1 MDTIVMN
8 TEGGQQEKMLDTAPA
23 SNDTVAPMNF
33 SEVTPCQ
40 FGISVQSFIPQSS
53 SPSKCTDKSRLAQI
67 KARRRSSVG
76 VRGSPET
83 NSLIR
88 FIAQQRMKTPPANH
102 TLQHV
107 RSSPFLPHAAST
119 LRQKIAAFHS
129 LMDEDESEACNPVPR
144 QDSSAGRCIRTRDYL
159 SDGASLDSGKE
170 NHPPRMTPTPSKRR
184 RLGPCEVEISEASTP
199 ILPSLKEQEENE
211 EPLTP
216 VLTKGPLP
224 SSEIVEEVQSVYISP
239 PHVDLEL
246 HTCFPTKNQQNNA
259 FELQS
264 LSQLPPDDP
273 AASSPAQPATSLHI
287 SSFPSLLEMKSTGN
301 DSTGASTF
309 KKKKVRFGGP
319 LSPELFDKNLPPSTP
334 LQKGGTPA
342 RAPTPGGSFQLR
354 SLLKTPQRNEAQTPQ
369 AQPDLSSPT
378 VFGASP
384 IFAKSGNHRPKCL
397 GEFSEDKDGKIVFP
411 SIEEIDCVVMS
422 DTECTW
428 EARPLNLNMAFHEE
442 SLSQIVTE
450 SETKHNKTSKT
461 DVLDE
466 PEFLP
471 EKQQPEAGV
480 DTSAPVRHSNRRKK
494 QPEPECDSTTTSAA
508 PARSS
513 SRKRKQPEESQP
525 VKRSVRS
532 AAKSASGKMKMTS
545 TVTRRWNKE
554 VDRSL
559 YGSREY
565 ASKIPTLSPIT
576 ERLSFTSQAIAAP
589 ESPSINCTGPNQESH
604 LNLEKLSGTQATDDF
619 TLTNALE
626 TPAEDL
632 VTFPHLVK
640 ERVRITG
647 KGSRLSGPSVKERR
661 TNRRK
666 ISVADSG
673 LLSQEPQDHTSAKT
687 EEHCK
692 DQTTPELEE
701 SNKMPW
707 ESTVPEQGG
716 VHVELNA
723 QTSADTP
730 SIDWNSTSESA
741 AGLNVCPPLAKEP
754 SCIMPAQPVQRKAK
768 RGRRSSVSSSV
779 LQELGGEVEDHQM
792 SHAAEGNGQ
801 GDQAASQH
809 ESKSSTNSQVK
820 EGLGQMDLAP
830 WQADFNFEDVFKIV
844 ATRGQRSVRRSL
856 RNKNTIADS
865 SNSAG
870 LTWLPLSSPESSR
883 VTRRRTKGRQV
894 GDALSV
900 QSSLPVEA
908 QDNAS

>member
-53 SPSKCTDKSRLAQI
+53 SPSKYKSRLAQI

-102 TLQHV
+102 TLQV
-107 RSSPFLPHAAST
+107 SVTQCL
-119 LRQKIAAFHS
+119 
-129 LMDEDESEACNPVPR
+129 EECNFW
-144 QDSSAGRCIRTRDYL
+144 IRTL
-159 SDGASLDSGKE
+159 CLDSGKE

-199 ILPSLKEQEENE
+199 ILPSLKEQEGNTHKW
-211 EPLTP
+211 L
-216 VLTKGPLP
+216 
-224 SSEIVEEVQSVYISP
+224 I
-239 PHVDLEL
+239 
-246 HTCFPTKNQQNNA
+246 CA
-259 FELQS
+259 FKVI
-264 LSQLPPDDP
+264 LS
-273 AASSPAQPATSLHI
+273 A
-287 SSFPSLLEMKSTGN
+287 GN

-397 GEFSEDKDGKIVFP
+397 GEFSEDKDGKGY
-411 SIEEIDCVVMS
+411 
-422 DTECTW
+422 CT
-428 EARPLNLNMAFHEE
+428 LYNVC
-442 SLSQIVTE
+442 SCQT
-450 SETKHNKTSKT
+450 
-461 DVLDE
+461 VL
-466 PEFLP
+466 P
-471 EKQQPEAGV
+471 Q
-480 DTSAPVRHSNRRKK
+480 
-494 QPEPECDSTTTSAA
+494 
-508 PARSS
+508 
-513 SRKRKQPEESQP
+513 QPEESQP

-589 ESPSINCTGPNQESH
+589 ESPSINCTG
-604 LNLEKLSGTQATDDF
+604 
-619 TLTNALE
+619 
-626 TPAEDL
+626 
-632 VTFPHLVK
+632 
-640 ERVRITG
+640 
-647 KGSRLSGPSVKERR
+647 
-661 TNRRK
+661 
-666 ISVADSG
+666 
-673 LLSQEPQDHTSAKT
+673 
-687 EEHCK
+687 
-692 DQTTPELEE
+692 
-701 SNKMPW
+701 
-707 ESTVPEQGG
+707 
-716 VHVELNA
+716 
-723 QTSADTP
+723 
-730 SIDWNSTSESA
+730 
-741 AGLNVCPPLAKEP
+741 
-754 SCIMPAQPVQRKAK
+754 K
-768 RGRRSSVSSSV
+768 RNSV
-779 LQELGGEVEDHQM
+779 LKDHQM